1 MGISLISFIVVIA
14 ICVLAHESG
23 HFLTARFFG
32 VQVHE
37 FALGMGPS
45 LARIHGR
52 NNLWSIR
59 MFPVGGFVRL
69 AGMGEE
75 ISGETTLPGMSF
87 NEKPPVKRLLILA
100 GGSISN
106 IFLAVILTVFL
117 LWGHGVLD
125 LESTRIGEIMPGY
138 PGESIGLVEGD
149 IILEVGGVPVENWN
163 DLSSSIKDSAQDG
176 PVTLKIMR
184 GSEIFT
190 LSVAVPFDP
199 LHGIPLLGI
208 RPSMKKFPL
217 SESIRGSFG
226 YIRDFSVEIL
236 AGIFEWAT
244 GRSQVDVTGPVGIAS
259 MAGKAAQEGFWTFL
273 AFLSMINLHLGI
285 LNLLPFP
292 ALDGGRI
299 LLVGVEIVTG
309 KRLPEKWENIVHLA
323 GFALLIILLVMV
335 TWKDISRLF

>member
-1 MGISLISFIVVIA
+1 MGISLISFLVVIA

-37 FALGMGPS
+37 FALGMGPA
-45 LARIHGR
+45 LARIPGR
-52 NNLWSIR
+52 NNIWSIR
-59 MFPVGGFVRL
+59 MVPVGGFVRL

-75 ISGETTLPGMSF
+75 VSGEIALPGMSF
-87 NEKPPVKRLLILA
+87 NEKSPWKRLVILA
-100 GGSISN
+100 GGSLSN
-106 IFLAVILTVFL
+106 VCLAVILTVFL

-138 PGESIGLVEGD
+138 PGESIGLAEGD
-149 IILEVGGVPVENWN
+149 LILEVGGITVENWN
-163 DLSSSIKDSAQDG
+163 DLSSSIRDGAQEG
-176 PVTLKIMR
+176 PITLKIMR
-184 GSEIFT
+184 GSDIIT
-190 LSVAVPFDP
+190 LSVAVPLDP
-199 LHGIPLLGI
+199 QHGIPLLGI
-208 RPSMKKFPL
+208 RPSMKKYPL
-217 SESIRGSFG
+217 PRAITGSVG
-226 YIRDFSVEIL
+226 YIWDFSVEIL
-236 AGIFEWAT
+236 AGIIEWAT
-244 GRSQVDVTGPVGIAS
+244 GRSQVDVTGPIGIAS
-259 MAGKAAQEGFWTFL
+259 MAGKAAQQGFWTFL

-299 LLVGVEIVTG
+299 LLVAVEVATG

-323 GFALLIILLVMV
+323 GFALLILLLVMV